1 MSYDPQV
8 FTVTVNAPGV
18 EYSDDVVRD
27 ALKRVFC
34 TGRYDGPDEIVVI
47 EDVRVPTDDELDRLT
62 YLVGGED
69 GDVGL
74 FCRLCDHGGRPIA
87 SLTSVGEQPV
97 WADNDDVTDVTTLSA
112 LVEAGRKH
120 GYAHNP

>member
-18 EYSDDVVRD
+18 EYSDDIVRD

-34 TGRYDGPDEIVVI
+34 IGRYDDPRDIDVI
-47 EDVRVPTDDELDRLT
+47 ENYRVPTADGLDRLT

-97 WADNDDVTDVTTLSA
+97 WSDNNDVANVTTMSA
-112 LVEAGRKH
+112 LMEAGRKH
-120 GYAHNP
+120 GYTHTP